1 VIYHGNFD
9 GKDVWA
15 DLDCVFIVD
24 MRKATPKSHEVLGET
39 GEWDF
44 ESVLE
49 VTANGFNG
57 CEPHGASKL
66 HHEIYAKITELL
78 FEWQNLVFN
87 NECLMKKIRVR
98 IIVDEVR

>member
-1 VIYHGNFD
+1 MIYHGNFD

-15 DLDCVFIVD
+15 DLDCVFTVD

-49 VTANGFNG
+49 VTKTGF
-57 CEPHGASKL
+57 ESQQQYGASMP
-66 HHEIYAKITELL
+66 HHEIYAKVTELL